1 MTWRPLEPSSATTSS
16 TPQWRAGRG
25 LTIDDAIAYARR
37 ARGERKRP
45 SHGWDGLTP
54 MERQVADLAIAGL
67 TNAEIAERL
76 FIGRETVKTHL
87 SNAYAKVGVAN
98 RTQLVADA
106 AKHGIT

>member
-1 MTWRPLEPSSATTSS
+1 MP
-16 TPQWRAGRG
+16 
-25 LTIDDAIAYARR
+25 IAYARR

-54 MERQVADLAIAGL
+54 MERQVADLAVAGL
-67 TNAEIAERL
+67 TNAQIAERL

-106 AKHGIT
+106 ARRGIT